1 MEISK
6 LSYNN
11 IKAYNRDNFP
21 IIKDENSY
29 YITYR
34 KLKEIPYYY
43 YYDEN
48 YKGVMPVIIVRNNIG
63 EIDLYQFNYNDVLN
77 KGVDVVLIKKLNVFD
92 SCQYVYA
99 FDNYDT
105 AIQEFLNS
113 KLKYLNSRKD
123 ILIEQIKTVEQDRSI
138 KMLEERERLTQELEQ
153 KLNAILD
160 VYDSRIIYMESKLN
174 KINKQITDTNELISY
189 SSIKIS
195 SK

>member
-11 IKAYNRDNFP
+11 IKVYNKDNFP

-29 YITYR
+29 YTTYR
-34 KLKEIPYYY
+34 KLKEISHYY

-63 EIDLYQFNYNDVLN
+63 EIDLYMFNYNDTLN
-77 KGVDVVLIKKLNVFD
+77 KGVDVVLTKKLNVFD
-92 SCQYVYA
+92 SYQYVYV

-105 AIQEFLNS
+105 AMQEFLNS
-113 KLKYLNSRKD
+113 KLKYLNSCKD
-123 ILIEQIKTVEQDRSI
+123 ILIEQIKTIEQDRSI

-153 KLNAILD
+153 KINAILD

-174 KINKQITDTNELISY
+174 KINKQIADINEMISY
-189 SSIKIS
+189 SSINIL